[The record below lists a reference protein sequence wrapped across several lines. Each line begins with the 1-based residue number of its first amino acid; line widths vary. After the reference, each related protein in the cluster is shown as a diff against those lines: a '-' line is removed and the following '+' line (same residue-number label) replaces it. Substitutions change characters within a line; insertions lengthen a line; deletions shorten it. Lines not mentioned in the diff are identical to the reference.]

1 MKIKDKNKK
10 ILFLVAGGFLL
21 WAAYESV
28 NSFLFPHGSFQN
40 VLRVYLS
47 EYELNF
53 ISWFLAGLVLFG
65 ILMGLFGMITKKMQS
80 AYSRNEDQFKNI
92 VALSNDIITITDSE
106 GKLTFLNDVACRILE
121 RKPDELIGRSFMEFI
136 HPEDRNKYLG
146 KRDEL
151 AKLRTDMFVV
161 EGRLV
166 AKGGK
171 AINILHRVRVLNDK
185 KRAPAGTIGIAKDIS
200 EDKRVEES
208 LHKAI
213 ARLKDENTR
222 LESIFAAIDDGISVQ
237 DRDFKVLY
245 QNQAHL
251 NLFGGNIGSQYC
263 YQAYAHADS
272 LCPGC
277 PVEDVFKDGGVHWL
291 EKEISINDDVRFLEI
306 KASPLMD
313 GSGNI
318 IAGIEE
324 VRDITS
330 RRGAEEKLRMFSVA
344 IEEAIDGIQI
354 VDMDGRIVYSNKAVS
369 LIYGFSH
376 EELVGKH
383 ISVMNADREFSVR
396 VIIPKVTETGRWSGE
411 IMAVHKNGRTF
422 PVWLSASV
430 VQSEHGRPIAMISS
444 IQDITER
451 KQAEETMKQNHDELT
466 KLVEERTRELSS
478 ANEKLLSEI
487 ADREKMEQEL
497 LKAQKF
503 ESLGVLA
510 GGIAHDFNNL
520 LASITG
526 NISLAMLD
534 LGPKKSAY
542 QLLEGAEKA
551 SIRAQDLTRQLLTF
565 SKGGNPVKQ
574 PVAVG
579 DLIREVTGFTVFG
592 SRVKFFF
599 SLPEDLWRADVD
611 EGQIGQVIHNL
622 ILNADHA
629 MPKGGT
635 ITISCENAVVGSP
648 SKLPLRQGNYVRISV
663 RDHGVGIPKEHLP
676 KIFDPYFTTKQTGSG
691 LGLAM
696 VHSIISQH
704 NGHIFADSAQ
714 GKGTTFIIYLPAFDS
729 RALQKKPVE

>member
-10 ILFLVAGGFLL
+10 ILFLVAGSFLL
-21 WAAYESV
+21 WAAYETV
-28 NSFLFPHGSFQN
+28 HSFLFPHGTFQN
-40 VLRVYLS
+40 VLRTDLS

-53 ISWFLAGLVLFG
+53 LSWLLAGIALVA
-65 ILMGLFGMITKKMQS
+65 ILAGFFVMLTKNLES
-80 AYSRNEDQFKNI
+80 TNRRSGEQFKNI
-92 VALSNDIITITDSE
+92 VALSNDIITITDHE
-106 GKLTFLNDVACRILE
+106 GKLTFMNDAACRILE
-121 RKPDELIGRSFMEFI
+121 RKPEEASGKSFMEFL

-146 KRDEL
+146 KREEL
-151 AKLRTDMFVV
+151 AKLRTDTFMV
-161 EGRLV
+161 EGRFIS
-166 AKGGK
+166 KGGK
-171 AINILHRVRVLNDK
+171 AIPVLHHVRVLTDK
-185 KRAPAGTIGIAKDIS
+185 KGALVGTLGIAKQSTDS
-200 EDKRVEES
+200 KRAEES
-208 LHKAI
+208 LNKAI
-213 ARLKDENTR
+213 TRLKDEKTL
-222 LESIFAAIDDGISVQ
+222 LESIFSTIDDGISVQ

-251 NLFGGNIGSQYC
+251 LLFGGTTGSQYC

-272 LCPGC
+272 PCPGC
-277 PVEDVFKDGGVHWL
+277 PVEEVFKDGKVHRL
-291 EKEISINDDVRFLEI
+291 EKEMSINGQLRFIEI

-313 GSGNI
+313 ASGAL

-324 VRDITS
+324 VRDITA
-330 RRGAEEKLRMFSVA
+330 RKGAEDKLRMFSVA

-354 VDMDGRIVYSNKAVS
+354 VDMDGRIVYSNKAIG

-383 ISVMNADREFSVR
+383 ISEMNADREFAVR
-396 VIIPKVTETGRWSGE
+396 LIIPKVTETGHWSGE
-411 IMAVHKNGRTF
+411 LTAVHKNGRTF
-422 PVWLSASV
+422 PVWFSISV

-444 IQDITER
+444 LQDITER
-451 KQAEETMKQNHDELT
+451 KQAEETMKQNHDELM
-466 KLVEERTRELSS
+466 KLVEERTRELSR
-478 ANEKLLSEI
+478 ANEKLLNEI

-503 ESLGVLA
+503 ESLGILA

-520 LASITG
+520 LTSISG

-534 LGPKKSAY
+534 LGPKNSAY
-542 QLLEGAEKA
+542 QQLEGAEKA

-565 SKGGNPVKQ
+565 SKGGSPVKQ

-635 ITISCENAVVGSP
+635 ITITCENAVVASP
-648 SKLPLRQGNYVRISV
+648 SKLPLKQGNYVKIKV

-676 KIFDPYFTTKQTGSG
+676 RIFDPYFTTKQTGSG

-704 NGHIFADSAQ
+704 NGHIFAESAP
-714 GKGTTFIIYLPAFDS
+714 GKGTSFIIYLPAFNS
-729 RALQKKPVE
+729 RT